1 MTSMGTTGRPVIG
14 IGAHA
19 GQVSLGGADRRVT
32 FVPTVFITRLVAA
45 GCAPVLVPPVPGCG
59 SAVATLDGLLLLAG
73 PDLDPATYSARPH
86 QKTGRVDPGRDAAEL
101 ELADAAVS
109 AGVPILGICRGM
121 QVLNIL
127 RKGTLHQHLPD
138 IVGHD
143 NHLPGPARYG
153 AQLLRLRPDSKV
165 AAIFG
170 QRPAVVPC
178 HHHQAVD
185 LLGASLVP
193 TAWSKDGT
201 IEAIEATDH
210 PFAVGVQWHA
220 EESEDD
226 GPFLA
231 LAKAAATLSPRLQRK
246 HGT

>member
-1 MTSMGTTGRPVIG
+1 MIG

-19 GQVSLGGADRRVT
+19 GQVNLGGADRKLT
-32 FVPTVFITRLVAA
+32 FAPQVFIDCLTAA
-45 GCAPVLVPPVPGCG
+45 GCAPVIVPPVPGCG
-59 SAVATLDGLLLLAG
+59 SVVANLDGLLLLAG

-101 ELADAAVS
+101 ALAGAALS
-109 AGVPILGICRGM
+109 AGVPILGICRGL
-121 QVLNIL
+121 QVLNVS

-138 IVGHD
+138 VVGHD
-143 NHLPGPARYG
+143 DHLPGEARYS
-153 AQLLRLRPDSKV
+153 AQPLRLRPDSHI
-165 AAIFG
+165 AAIFEG
-170 QRPAVVPC
+170 KAAVVPC

-185 LLGASLVP
+185 RLGAGLIP
-193 TAWSKDGT
+193 TAWADDGT

-226 GPFLA
+226 APFVA
-231 LAKAAATLSPRLQRK
+231 LAKAARTLSPRLQRSYEK
-246 HGT
+246 